1 MAPCYFAAV
10 SSGDEPAPPTRQI
23 GAHQVSVGAF
33 RVRVALGPDAGA
45 TAESEATELTVG
57 TDLGN
62 ALQLTDPT
70 VSRHHCA
77 FTPTFAGVR
86 VRDLQSTNGTFIAGC
101 GVETALLAP
110 QTTVRIGQTS
120 LVFEPLDHLVPQPV
134 SELESFGGML
144 GTSLVMRRL
153 FSLLPRI
160 AASDATVLI
169 EGETGT
175 GKSLLARMIH
185 EASGRA
191 PRPFVVVDCSA
202 IPPSLIESEL
212 FGHEKGAFTGAVA
225 RRGGLFEAADG
236 GTVFLDEIGELPL
249 ETQPVLLSVLETREV
264 RRVGAIDSRKI
275 NVRVI
280 AATNRDL
287 REEVNRGIFRSDLWY
302 RLNTLRL
309 AIPPLRERPEDIAL
323 LVAHFYRQ
331 FASDTKAGPPLDLVE
346 RMCRHRW
353 PGNVRELRSAV
364 ERALVFSDPALW
376 EELGANEPLPQDPP
390 PEDASFPVEF
400 SPEVSFRTAKGR
412 IVARWERAYL
422 AELMRR
428 NDGNISQAARTARM
442 DRNYLRE
449 LLARHGINIR

>member
-1 MAPCYFAAV
+1 
-10 SSGDEPAPPTRQI
+10 
-23 GAHQVSVGAF
+23 
-33 RVRVALGPDAGA
+33 
-45 TAESEATELTVG
+45 
-57 TDLGN
+57 
-62 ALQLTDPT
+62 
-70 VSRHHCA
+70 
-77 FTPTFAGVR
+77 
-86 VRDLQSTNGTFIAGC
+86 
-101 GVETALLAP
+101 
-110 QTTVRIGQTS
+110 
-120 LVFEPLDHLVPQPV
+120 
-134 SELESFGGML
+134 
-144 GTSLVMRRL
+144 
-153 FSLLPRI
+153 
-160 AASDATVLI
+160 
-169 EGETGT
+169 
-175 GKSLLARMIH
+175 
-185 EASGRA
+185 
-191 PRPFVVVDCSA
+191 VVVDCSA

-264 RRVGAIDSRKI
+264 RRVGAIDTRKI

-309 AIPPLRERPEDIAL
+309 AIPPLRERPEDIAH

-331 FASDTKAGPPLDLVE
+331 FASDANAAPPLELVE

-364 ERALVFSDPALW
+364 ERALVFSEPALW
-376 EELGANEPLPQDPP
+376 EELGAIEPMPQDPHP
-390 PEDASFPVEF
+390 GDPGFPLEF
-400 SPEVSFRTAKGR
+400 SPEVSFRAAKSR
-412 IVARWERAYL
+412 IVARWESAYL
-422 AELMRR
+422 AELMRQ

>member
-1 MAPCYFAAV
+1 M
-10 SSGDEPAPPTRQI
+10 SSDDEPAPPTRQI

-33 RVRVALGPDAGA
+33 RVRVTHGPDAGA
-45 TAESEATELTVG
+45 TAESAATELTVG
-57 TDLGN
+57 SDLGN
-62 ALQLTDPT
+62 LLQLTDPT

-77 FTPTFAGVR
+77 FTPTFEGVK

-101 GVETALLAP
+101 RVETALLAP
-110 QTTVRIGQTS
+110 QTSVRIGQTS
-120 LVFEPLDHLVPQPV
+120 LVFEPLEQLVPQPV
-134 SELESFGGML
+134 SDQESFGGML

-191 PRPFVVVDCSA
+191 ARPFVVVDCSA
-202 IPPSLIESEL
+202 IPPSLVESEL

-264 RRVGAIDSRKI
+264 RRVGAVDSRKI
-275 NVRVI
+275 NVRII

-287 REEVNRGIFRSDLWY
+287 REEVNRSGFRSDLWY

-309 AIPPLRERPEDIAL
+309 AIPPLRERPEDIAH

-331 FASDTKAGPPLDLVE
+331 FASDAKAGPPLDLVE

-364 ERALVFSDPALW
+364 ERALVFSEPALW
-376 EELGANEPLPQDPP
+376 EELGGSEPVPQDPQP
-390 PEDASFPVEF
+390 GQLGFPLEI
-400 SPEVSFRTAKGR
+400 SPEVSFRAAKSR
-412 IVARWERAYL
+412 IVVRWESAYL
-422 AELMRR
+422 AELMRQ